1 MARPIDPH
9 RDEFIAKI
17 LSQATVLFAQQGYRN
32 STMEDIS
39 KRVKLKKSSLYHYF
53 ASKEHILFEAV
64 WVNLNR
70 SLEPLVALQNAG
82 GPPRDRLRKAVAV
95 LVQSMIDAPYVGS
108 LFLNERS
115 SLAPRRLKQCLELRK
130 RHELAICS
138 MVDQGVA
145 DCSFADIET
154 NIAVKL
160 IFGALNWI
168 PWWWRA
174 NGKYT
179 PEQTAEVF
187 ADLLVDRFLGT
198 SPEQGRTTDLVTG
211 AAALQSA
218 APRSLTM
225 PRSK

>member
-1 MARPIDPH
+1 
-9 RDEFIAKI
+9 
-17 LSQATVLFAQQGYRN
+17 
-32 STMEDIS
+32 
-39 KRVKLKKSSLYHYF
+39 
-53 ASKEHILFEAV
+53 
-64 WVNLNR
+64 
-70 SLEPLVALQNAG
+70 
-82 GPPRDRLRKAVAV
+82 
-95 LVQSMIDAPYVGS
+95 MIDAPYVGS

-130 RHELAICS
+130 RHEFAIRS

-145 DCSFADIET
+145 DGSFADIET

-198 SPEQGRTTDLVTG
+198 SPEQGRITDLVTG

-218 APRSLTM
+218 AQRSLTM